1 MREPSFCRNRQF
13 YGKKLIEIYQKPGEV
28 IYMPNY
34 QSHAVY
40 NMDETVAVTDNPYFN
55 TAIEESAFQLMHQ
68 KYITFGKMSGNE
80 VSISPG

>member
-1 MREPSFCRNRQF
+1 
-13 YGKKLIEIYQKPGEV
+13 
-28 IYMPNY
+28 MPNY